1 MPLAAF
7 AFGWLA
13 LAQNG
18 RLAEKP
24 ARFDHLAERCSL
36 LVIVTFGEMIVG
48 ITGYMEG
55 SPDVLFAFLVFV
67 FVVGLFLMYFF
78 DYDYMLDHHREGSGV
93 GFMLL
98 TAWIV
103 FVLGNITVSLEY
115 LPEEGIDASVKGA
128 YLASALCV
136 YLASLLLLR
145 RYNMPR
151 FRSSGAVVL
160 GRLLACALIGATSV
174 LVESAPMVALACDAA
189 IVWAVL
195 GVEYA
200 LFRKQREKSAG
211 LKGAEL

>member
-7 AFGWLA
+7 AFGWLV

-78 DYDYMLDHHREGSGV
+78 DYDYMLDHHREGPGV

-136 YLASLLLLR
+136 YLASSASPPQVQHAPIPFVRRGRPGPSSRLR
-145 RYNMPR
+145 PD
-151 FRSSGAVVL
+151 RSDLGARGIRSH
-160 GRLLACALIGATSV
+160 GRLGV
-174 LVESAPMVALACDAA
+174 RRCDR
-189 IVWAVL
+189 L
-195 GVEYA
+195 GGP
-200 LFRKQREKSAG
+200 RR
-211 LKGAEL
+211 